1 LSNCSLWAKIMHMD
15 WGIAGHEWAVDLLKG
30 HVAQD
35 RMRHA
40 YLFTGSKGVGRRT
53 LALRLAQALNCDQPT
68 ASGLPCL
75 KCRSC
80 EKIEHM
86 THPDLALVEA
96 DRIGGTLKV
105 DQIRELQHSLML
117 TPYEARYRVAIL
129 LRFEEANP
137 NAANALLKT
146 LEEPPPKVIII
157 LTANS
162 VENLLPT
169 VVSRCEV
176 LRLRTL
182 ALNEV
187 SQWLEDDWDLSS
199 DEAGLF
205 AHISGG
211 IPGYA
216 LRLHKEPELMEKRT
230 VWLEDHQRMISS
242 GRVDRFAYIAPLI
255 YPKNPSKTRTELRD
269 RFLLWIS
276 LWRDVLHTAIDTSA
290 SISNLDQGEVIAGLV
305 EAFGE
310 VNARSMVSA
319 LQRTLILID
328 KNVNARLAAEVLM
341 LDMPYRKV
349 DPFAGKTHSHGQIG

>member
-1 LSNCSLWAKIMHMD
+1 MYMD
-15 WGIAGHEWAVDLLKG
+15 WGIAGHEWAVDLLRE

-40 YLFTGSKGVGRRT
+40 YLITGSQGVGRRT
-53 LALRLAQALNCDQPT
+53 LALRLAQAVNCDQPP
-68 ASGLPCL
+68 ASGLPCF

-86 THPDLALVEA
+86 THPDLAIVEA
-96 DRIGGTLKV
+96 ERIGGTLKV
-105 DQIRELQHSLML
+105 DQVRELQRNLML

-129 LRFEEANP
+129 LRFEEAHP
-137 NAANALLKT
+137 SAANALLKT
-146 LEEPPPKVIII
+146 LEEPPPKVILI
-157 LTANS
+157 LTASS
-162 VENLLPT
+162 VEDLLPT

-176 LRLRTL
+176 LRLRSL

-187 SQWLEDDWDLSS
+187 SQWLEYDWDVGS
-199 DEAGLF
+199 DEANLL

-216 LRLHKEPELMEKRT
+216 LRLHKKPELMEKRLI
-230 VWLEDHQRMISS
+230 WLKEHQRLISS
-242 GRVDRFAYIAPLI
+242 GRVDRFEYIAPLI
-255 YPKNPSKTRTELRD
+255 SPKNPSKTRTELRD
-269 RFLLWIS
+269 RFLIWIS
-276 LWRDVLHTAIDTSA
+276 LWRDVLHKAIGASA
-290 SISNLDQGEVIAGLV
+290 PISNLDHADMIAGLV

-310 VNARSMVSA
+310 DNARSMVSA

-341 LDMPYRKV
+341 LDLPYQKV
-349 DPFAGKTHSHGQIG
+349 DPSTDDTFFQGQTG